1 MNTMFEKM
9 VAGYED
15 SIKQFDVY
23 RTDYADVERC
33 TTKCSVETLLAP
45 WATNKERLW
54 KMFGEKLIL
63 TKEVEYERDFEELR
77 SEMERMLSAHHSFVQ
92 TFFARLQEELD
103 VNVSQWRDY
112 AYHDDAPAERF
123 YYMCRSAMNEANLV
137 EARLTDD
144 MPEVTICGQRVRL
157 ARGQKTM
164 RAIGKIARLLNLAVE
179 FEDFRVAHS
188 MVLNQAK
195 LKGKLCLSIHPLDYA
210 TASDNESGWSSCMS
224 WRERGEYRFGT
235 VEMMT
240 SSYVICAYLAS
251 DSVEMD
257 IGEGKWP
264 SKKWRAWVIVT
275 PDFIVVNRNYP
286 YDNEDLMRACVDWV
300 KEMAGE
306 YYHVKYGETH
316 NNWNQNEFF
325 EIDMNYMYNDLGD
338 GHVGCYAE
346 GADTGYCKYINIS
359 GPAICMWCGKTVD
372 YNSDDDAACTLT
384 CQECSGRVR
393 CACCGTSISHGYE
406 MWGPDDE
413 PYCECCYQ
421 DRFSTCDCC
430 NDVVDSDEIYTVSI
444 PVDYDWA
451 KQWISAWDLEHPD
464 GPHFYHYT
472 PEEIT
477 ARVCPTCLKDAGINP
492 DKDLEW
498 EPILP
503 FQRHNCW
510 GGYSRYWNG
519 SVIHPRFK
527 WAEVCELFGRECD
540 DEFYAAIWQHYA
552 DSVRSHRWNEA
563 LFI

>member
-1 MNTMFEKM
+1 MNAVMKMFEGQEKSL
-9 VAGYED
+9 A
-15 SIKQFDVY
+15 QFDAY
-23 RTDYADVERC
+23 RRDYADVECC
-33 TTKCSVETLLAP
+33 TQAKPVEELLMP
-45 WATNKERLW
+45 WAVNKAGLYQ
-54 KMFGEKLIL
+54 MFDEKLIL
-63 TKEVEYERDFEELR
+63 TKEISYNRDHEELA
-77 SEMERMLSAHHSFVQ
+77 EQMETMLSQHRSFVQ
-92 TFFARLQEELD
+92 TFFARLAEELGIRPD
-103 VNVSQWRDY
+103 SWRTN
-112 AYHDDAPAERF
+112 AYIDDSPNEFF
-123 YYMCRSAMNEANLV
+123 YYNMRYLMNNHNLV
-137 EARLTDD
+137 EARVDSAMKAT
-144 MPEVTICGQRVRL
+144 VCGQQMNFAV
-157 ARGQKTM
+157 GQKAM
-164 RAIGKIARLLNLAVE
+164 RAIGKVARALGLNEE
-179 FEDFRVAHS
+179 FEAFRVAHS

-224 WRERGEYRFGT
+224 WREGGAYRFGT

-240 SSYVICAYLAS
+240 SPYVICAYLAS
-251 DSVEMD
+251 DSIEME

-306 YYHVKYGETH
+306 YHHVKYGETH

-346 GADTGYCKYINIS
+346 GADTGYCDHINIS
-359 GPAICMWCGKTVD
+359 GPAICMWCGETVD

-393 CACCGTSISHGYE
+393 CACCGTTISHGYE

-430 NDVVDSDEIYTVSI
+430 NDVVDSDEICTVSI
-444 PVDYDWA
+444 PVDYEWA
-451 KQWISAWDLEHPD
+451 KQWIAAWDLEHPD

-477 ARVCPTCLKDAGINP
+477 ARVCPICLKDAGIDP

-498 EPILP
+498 DPILP
-503 FQRHNCW
+503 FHKHNCW

-527 WAEVCELFGRECD
+527 WAEVCELFGCERD
-540 DEFYAAIWQHYA
+540 DEFYAAIWQRYA

>member
-1 MNTMFEKM
+1 MNAVMKMFEGQEKSL
-9 VAGYED
+9 A
-15 SIKQFDVY
+15 QFDAY
-23 RTDYADVERC
+23 RRDYADAECGNQAKPVE
-33 TTKCSVETLLAP
+33 ELLMP
-45 WATNKERLW
+45 WAINKAGLYQ
-54 KMFGEKLIL
+54 MFDEKLIL
-63 TKEVEYERDFEELR
+63 TKEVSYNRDHEELAQQ
-77 SEMERMLSAHHSFVQ
+77 METMLSQHRSFVQ
-92 TFFARLQEELD
+92 TFFARLAEELGVRPD
-103 VNVSQWRDY
+103 SWRTN
-112 AYHDDAPAERF
+112 AYMDDSPNEFF
-123 YYMCRSAMNEANLV
+123 YYSMRYLMNDHSLV
-137 EARLTDD
+137 EARVDSP
-144 MPEVTICGQRVRL
+144 MKATICGQQMNFAV
-157 ARGQKTM
+157 GQKAM
-164 RAIGKIARLLNLAVE
+164 RAIGKVARALGLNEE
-179 FEDFRVAHS
+179 FEAFRVAHS

-224 WRERGEYRFGT
+224 WREGGAYRFGT

-325 EIDMNYMYNDLGD
+325 EVDMNYMYNDLGD

-346 GADTGYCKYINIS
+346 GADTGNCGYINIS
-359 GPAICMWCGKTVD
+359 GPAICMWCGETVD

-393 CACCGTSISHGYE
+393 CACCGTTINHGYE

-430 NDVVDSDEIYTVSI
+430 NDVVDSDTICTISI
-444 PVDYDWA
+444 PVDHEWA
-451 KQWISAWDLEHPD
+451 KQWISAWDHDHPD
-464 GPHFYHYT
+464 GPHFYHYI

-477 ARVCPTCLKDAGINP
+477 ARVCPICLKDAGIDP

-498 EPILP
+498 DPILP
-503 FQRHNCW
+503 FQKRSRW
-510 GGYSRYWNG
+510 GGLSAYWNG

-527 WAEVCELFGRECD
+527 WNDVCELFGCEYD
-540 DEFYAAIWQHYA
+540 DEFYSAIWHRYA
-552 DSVRSHRWNEA
+552 ESVRSHRWNET